1 MEGVGGG
8 CVIKSGMSGKRC
20 EIKGLVSDP
29 LVT

>member
-1 MEGVGGG
+1 MGGGG